1 MILNGFDLMSS
12 QEVFPKQQLKHL
24 QAANAVIYA
33 QREGFGDEKEKQK
46 EAEEEAAMKRMQVES
61 SDESGSV

>member
-1 MILNGFDLMSS
+1 M
-12 QEVFPKQQLKHL
+12 
-24 QAANAVIYA
+24 IYA

-61 SDESGSV
+61 SEESGLASSTGGAFEVEVMVMIRRPRR